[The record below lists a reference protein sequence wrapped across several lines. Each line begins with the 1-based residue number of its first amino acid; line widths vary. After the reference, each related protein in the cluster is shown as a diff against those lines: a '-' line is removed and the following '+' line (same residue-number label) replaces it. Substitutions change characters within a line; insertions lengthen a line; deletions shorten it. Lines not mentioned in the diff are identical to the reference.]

1 MLLCVCLFI
10 IWIHVIVCM
19 SVHDMGSCYCVYV
32 CSSYG
37 FMLLC
42 VCLFM
47 LLCVCLFM
55 IWVHVIVCMSV
66 HDIGSCCCVYVCS

>member
-10 IWIHVIVCM
+10 IWVHVIVCM

-47 LLCVCLFM
+47 
-55 IWVHVIVCMSV
+55 IWVYVIVCMSV
-66 HDIGSCCCVYVCS
+66 HDMGSCYCVYVCS